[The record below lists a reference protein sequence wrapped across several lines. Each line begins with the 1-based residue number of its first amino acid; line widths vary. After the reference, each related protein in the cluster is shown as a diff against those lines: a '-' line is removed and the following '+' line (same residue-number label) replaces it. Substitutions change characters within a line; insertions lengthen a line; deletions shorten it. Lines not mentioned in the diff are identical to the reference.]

1 MPGPWHAGEIA
12 LQTAAGVATR
22 MAEIGPRVLRDHLT
36 DQHRD
41 FYPQLPFVVLGAV
54 DPAGAVWA
62 TVRAGRP
69 GFARA
74 LDAHHL
80 HLALPRE
87 IDDPAEA
94 GMPEGAAIALLGIE
108 LPSRR
113 RNRLNGRLVRT
124 SGGLDIAVDQ
134 SFGNCPKYIQVRNPR
149 FVRDPSLPAAHPP
162 EVLPGLD
169 DGARSQVVNA
179 DTFFV
184 ASYADTDSG
193 RQVDVSHR
201 GGAAGF
207 VRVGMDEALTIPD
220 FAGNFF
226 FNTLGNFAV
235 NPKAGLVFPD
245 FTTGDLLQMSG
256 EVELDPSPP
265 KAYAAALRTWRFQPR
280 RIVRRRD
287 ALPLRA
293 VLDEWSPHTLAA
305 GAWPDPT

>member
-1 MPGPWHAGEIA
+1 MASAWHAGEIA

-22 MAEIGPRVLRDHLT
+22 MAEVGPRVLRDHLI

-54 DPAGAVWA
+54 DPDGAPWA
-62 TVRAGRP
+62 TLRAGFP

-74 LDAHHL
+74 PDAHHL
-80 HLALPRE
+80 HLALPPE
-87 IDDPAEA
+87 AGDPAGA
-94 GMPEGAAIALLGIE
+94 GLADGAPVGLLGIE
-108 LPSRR
+108 LPTRR
-113 RNRLNGRLVRT
+113 RNRLNGRLIRT
-124 SGGLDIAVDQ
+124 ADGFDIAVVQ
-134 SFGNCPKYIQVRNPR
+134 SFGNCPKYIQTRHLDL
-149 FVRDPSLPAAHPP
+149 VRDPSAAASPAP
-162 EVLPGLD
+162 EILTVLD
-169 DGARSQVVNA
+169 DALHTQTARA

-207 VRVGMDEALTIPD
+207 VRVGADGTLTVPD

-245 FTTGDLLQMSG
+245 FTTGDLLQLTG
-256 EVELDPSPP
+256 KVELDLSPA
-265 KAYAAALRTWRFQPR
+265 KDYAAALRTWRFWPR

-293 VLDEWSPHTLAA
+293 TFGEWSPQSLNA
-305 GAWPDPT
+305 GAWPS